1 MAKDTYENNYFYDG
15 SAALSE
21 YTAGGEVT
29 VANVF
34 KAQKGTSTSPEYVEA
49 VSIAF
54 SGADTDYEVEVYTN
68 LKDKQDP
75 YSGSK
80 ALSMPVKGYRKYAG
94 IYTIPLTHHVCVK
107 PHTYY
112 AVVVTCKNH
121 YGDTTGLYVAE
132 NKNYGWINFKEQ
144 IQSDQSFLYVHHD
157 WYDMA
162 NINACFR
169 VKAFTLSLIHI

>member
-1 MAKDTYENNYFYDG
+1 MCIRDRKDTYENNYFYDG

-68 LKDKQDP
+68 LKD
-75 YSGSK
+75 
-80 ALSMPVKGYRKYAG
+80 R
-94 IYTIPLTHHVCVK
+94 CV
-107 PHTYY
+107 
-112 AVVVTCKNH
+112 
-121 YGDTTGLYVAE
+121 
-132 NKNYGWINFKEQ
+132 
-144 IQSDQSFLYVHHD
+144 
-157 WYDMA
+157 
-162 NINACFR
+162 
-169 VKAFTLSLIHI
+169 